1 MSTYSKNFNKNASPL
16 AIKVI
21 MQRDDA
27 KDDILT
33 ITPDLNTDSFLVK
46 YLQHDVAA
54 TPVQT
59 KIDAE
64 DITDYIESFLEA
76 LLLDEDESAP
86 THIQIDVPAFPSF
99 VVQRWNLDPEEIASL
114 MDVKI
119 AAIYDNWPTFA

>member
-1 MSTYSKNFNKNASPL
+1 
-16 AIKVI
+16 
-21 MQRDDA
+21 MQRDYA

-33 ITPDLNTDSFLVK
+33 ITPDLNTDSFHVK

-54 TPVQT
+54 TPVVT

-64 DITDYIESFLEA
+64 DITDYIESFLES
-76 LLLDEDESAP
+76 LLLDEDEAAP
-86 THIQIDVPAFPSF
+86 THIQFDVPAFPSF
-99 VVQRWNLDPEEIASL
+99 IVRRWNLDPEEIAAL